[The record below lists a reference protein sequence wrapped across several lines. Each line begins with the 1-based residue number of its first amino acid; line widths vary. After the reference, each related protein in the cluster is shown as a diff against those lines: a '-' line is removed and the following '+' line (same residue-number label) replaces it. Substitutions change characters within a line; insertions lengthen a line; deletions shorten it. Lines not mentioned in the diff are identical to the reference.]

1 MMLNTELINKPMT
14 IEGFSLNNLLPHN
27 LISLSD
33 KPMTIEELS
42 LNNLSPDKIQSSDK
56 PIERNIENLKK
67 IINANE
73 YVNACVSN
81 KTKDYNSLSYLINRD
96 LSQSDCIK
104 LGTGSE
110 KVLIDI
116 IIKNNVNLENIKP
129 KNKKG
134 KKEKDHLFMDNLTKT
149 IYYAEIKSNLNL
161 DTEKCKS
168 TRDKCIQIFDELKN
182 EFPEYTIKM
191 FLVGIR
197 YYKKSII
204 PKVIFDKYE
213 CINANVV
220 GVNEYLHEMNTNIK
234 FDTPEMY
241 SEFLNYLADQM
252 FNE

>member
-1 MMLNTELINKPMT
+1 MMQKSQSVIENIPQLIGMAYSLANPFDNTNTLDVINQTTPPSIM
-14 IEGFSLNNLLPHN
+14 
-27 LISLSD
+27 
-33 KPMTIEELS
+33 
-42 LNNLSPDKIQSSDK
+42 
-56 PIERNIENLKK
+56 ENLKK

-104 LGTGSE
+104 LGNGSE
-110 KVLIDI
+110 KVFIDI
-116 IIKNNVNLENIKP
+116 ILKNNTNLENIKP

-134 KKEKDHLFMDNLTKT
+134 KKEKDHLFMDETIKT

-168 TRDKCIQIFDELKN
+168 TRDKCMQVLDELKD
-182 EFPEYTIKM
+182 EYPEYTIKM

-204 PKVIFDKYE
+204 PKVISDKYL
-213 CINANVV
+213 CIDANVM
-220 GVNEYLHEMNTNIK
+220 GVNDYLTEMNTNIH
-234 FDTPEMY
+234 FDTEEIY
-241 SEFLNYLADQM
+241 KEFLNYLADQM

>member
-1 MMLNTELINKPMT
+1 MQNTETIIEKIHKPMI
-14 IEGFSLNNLLPHN
+14 IEEFTLNYALPHN
-27 LISLSD
+27 LITSSNSPV
-33 KPMTIEELS
+33 KP
-42 LNNLSPDKIQSSDK
+42 
-56 PIERNIENLKK
+56 NIEKLKK

-73 YVNACVSN
+73 YVNTCVSN

-116 IIKNNVNLENIKP
+116 ILKNNQNLENIKP

-168 TRDKCIQIFDELKN
+168 TRDKCMQILDELKN
-182 EFPEYTIKM
+182 EYPDYTIKM

-197 YYKKSII
+197 YFKKSII

-220 GVNEYLHEMNTNIK
+220 ANVVGVNEYLNEMNTNIQ
-234 FDTPEMY
+234 FDSLEMY